1 MQDESILLATLV
13 LGRAVVAAGADLIV
27 HLVYTGLVMSS
38 LDWVIM
44 LGTLLLIIV
53 FGVWKGRGHS
63 SSDTYLRAGRQMPWH
78 VVLLGIMATQAS
90 AITFLSGPGQAYTDG
105 MRFVQYYFGLPLA
118 MIVISMVFVPIFQ
131 RLNVFTAYEYL
142 DKRFNR
148 QTRLFTGVLF
158 LFSRGVST
166 GISVYA
172 PAIILSTIFHWNI
185 YLTNLLVGGLLIIY
199 TYTGG
204 AKAIAHT
211 QKIQFGIIL
220 LSMAVAG
227 YLVVASLPDNIRFS
241 DALYLAGKSGKLNVI
256 TTTFNL
262 NDKYNLWSG
271 LIGGFFLALSY
282 FGTDQS
288 QVGRYLTAKDMRE
301 SRLGLLLNG
310 MVKIPMQ
317 FLILLTGALLFSF
330 YTIYKAPLFFNESAA
345 QKVATIAPE
354 AYQPLYI
361 ENQQTAKSNQQT
373 ALKLIALRQSS
384 SPAKTGEEQ
393 QLLQRLK
400 EGQHRIEQQRD
411 TLSKLIKRHQAAI
424 AEPENDSN
432 YIFLHFVRHYLPA
445 GMVGLLFAVILLA
458 SWGSISAAINSLA
471 SSTLVDFHQVFCKEP
486 LNGKD
491 QVRYGRLYTLIWGVF
506 SIAVAMFATRMGSLI
521 EAVNEL
527 GSLFYGAILGIFLT
541 AFFLKRVKGQAVFY
555 ASLGAEILVL
565 LIYIFKLVAFLWLNV
580 IGAVLVML
588 LSLPLQAL
596 LDRKNKATG
605 IS

>member
-1 MQDESILLATLV
+1 
-13 LGRAVVAAGADLIV
+13 
-27 HLVYTGLVMSS
+27 MSN
-38 LDWVIM
+38 LDWIIM
-44 LGTLLLIIV
+44 LGTLVLTVI
-53 FGVWKGRGHS
+53 FGVWKGRGQS
-63 SSDTYLRAGRQMPWH
+63 SSETYLRAGRQMPWH

-131 RLNVFTAYEYL
+131 KLNVFTAYEYL

-148 QTRLFTGVLF
+148 QTRLFTGILF

-211 QKIQFGIIL
+211 QKLQFGIIL
-220 LSMAVAG
+220 LAMAVAG
-227 YLVVASLPDNIRFS
+227 YMVVAFLPDKVKFS

-271 LIGGFFLALSY
+271 IIGGFFLALSY

-288 QVGRYLTAKDMRE
+288 QVGRYLTAKDLRE

-317 FLILLTGALLFSF
+317 FLILLIGALLFSF
-330 YTIYKAPLFFNESAA
+330 YTIYKAPLFFNESAE
-345 QKVATIAPE
+345 QKVAAIAPE
-354 AYQPLYI
+354 AYQPLFI
-361 ENQQTAKSNQQT
+361 ENQITASHNQKT
-373 ALKLIALRQSS
+373 ALELITLRKADQPDKVREASLLQELHQ
-384 SPAKTGEEQ
+384 GQ
-393 QLLQRLK
+393 QLV
-400 EGQHRIEQQRD
+400 EQQRKEI
-411 TLSKLIKRHQAAI
+411 SNLIKEHKNEI

-445 GMVGLLFAVILLA
+445 GMIGLLFAVIFLA
-458 SWGSISAAINSLA
+458 SWSSISAAINSLA
-471 SSTLVDFHQVFCKEP
+471 SSTLVDFHQVFSKKE
-486 LNGKD
+486 LSDREQLK
-491 QVRYGRLYTLIWGVF
+491 YGRLYTLLWGIF
-506 SIAVAMFATRMGSLI
+506 SIAVAMFATKMGSLI

-541 AFFLKRVKGQAVFY
+541 AFFLKKVQGQAVFY
-555 ASLGAEILVL
+555 ASILSEVIVL
-565 LIYIFKLVAFLWLNV
+565 LVYQFKLVAFLWLNV
-580 IGAVLVML
+580 IGALLVIIFAVLIQWL
-588 LSLPLQAL
+588 L
-596 LDRKNKATG
+596 RNKTDTATNP
-605 IS
+605 